1 MNFQDNFWYA
11 VYTKPRCE
19 KRVHEK
25 LLQKGFESYCPLQK
39 VRKRWTDRYKVIEEP
54 LFKSY
59 TFIKIK
65 ETEKPEIR
73 LTEGVVNFVYWLGKP
88 AVINEEDINTIKR
101 FLKEYKSVS
110 AEKLDFKEQQHIQ
123 ITAGLLMDHKAI
135 VKRVMKNKVV
145 AELLT
150 IGFRITA
157 EVNKNDVIIL
167 ENNFI
172 INE

>member
-1 MNFQDNFWYA
+1 MNFKDNLWYA

-88 AVINEEDINTIKR
+88 AVISEKEINTIKK
-101 FLKEYKSVS
+101 FLKEYKHLSV
-110 AEKLDFKEQQHIQ
+110 EKIVIEENQRVK
-123 ITAGLLMDHKAI
+123 ITGGLLMDHEAI
-135 VKRVMKNKVV
+135 TKRVTKNKVIV
-145 AELLT
+145 ELLT
-150 IGFRITA
+150 LGFRITA
-157 EVNKNDVIIL
+157 EIDKKDLMLV
-167 ENNFI
+167 
-172 INE
+172 

>member
-101 FLKEYKSVS
+101 FLKEYKHINV
-110 AEKLDFKEQQHIQ
+110 EKIVIEENQKVK
-123 ITAGLLMDHKAI
+123 ITGGLLMDHEAI
-135 VKRVMKNKVV
+135 TKRVTKNKVIV
-145 AELLT
+145 ELLT
-150 IGFRITA
+150 LGFRITA
-157 EVNKNDVIIL
+157 EVDKKDLMLV
-167 ENNFI
+167 
-172 INE
+172 